1 MRLNG
6 KYLQVWGLFP
16 PPKKRLQRPVPG
28 SLAEPEQHRVAA
40 GRLRS
45 LLID

>member
-1 MRLNG
+1 MGNICRFGAYFL
-6 KYLQVWGLFP
+6 